1 MSLDSDQI
9 HISSLVVHCMP
20 GLFDQA
26 LSQVKSMENVEVHA
40 PNPIGKFVA
49 LLETEH
55 ERDILSMISR
65 IEEIDG
71 VLNATMVYHEIDY
84 CK

>member
-9 HISSLVVHCMP
+9 HISSLIIHCMP
-20 GLFDQA
+20 DLFDQA
-26 LSQVKSMENVEVHA
+26 LTQVKNMPNVEIYA
-40 PNPIGKFVA
+40 PDPIGKFVA

-55 ERDILSMISR
+55 ESDILSTISR
-65 IEEIDG
+65 IQEIEG

-84 CK
+84 CQ